1 MPLSLVHGVK
11 GFGRFVLFIERGKP
25 GATAYNGCLVTHLGL
40 QDSRVIDVG
49 LFHQ

>member
-1 MPLSLVHGVK
+1 MPLPLVHGVE
-11 GFGRFVLFIERGKP
+11 GFKRFGLFLEGGKL
-25 GATAYNGCLVTHLGL
+25 GAVASNGCLVTHLGS

>member
-11 GFGRFVLFIERGKP
+11 GFERFGLFLEGGKP
-25 GATAYNGCLVTHLGL
+25 GAAAYNGCLVTHLGL

-49 LFHQ
+49 LFQQ

>member
-1 MPLSLVHGVK
+1 MPLSLVHKMK
-11 GFGRFVLFIERGKP
+11 GSGRFGLFLEGGKP
-25 GATAYNGCLVTHLGL
+25 GAAAYNGCLVTHLGL